1 MFLRFVGT
9 DLDLRTGQSTGLM
22 TLAYALRDSGDL
34 NIADTDQLHAHLG
47 WIQRNVPVPTRF
59 ARRRNPYHKE
69 THGVSWAKAT
79 AVEFVRHM
87 HAIAD
92 ILGRYDTGVDI
103 VRTSRPGYVVYEDDW
118 QVVAEPFH
126 GECR

>member
-1 MFLRFVGT
+1 MLLRFVGH
-9 DLDLRTGQSTGLM
+9 DLDPRTGQPIGLM
-22 TLAYALRDSGDL
+22 TLAYGLRNSGDT
-34 NIADTDQLHAHLG
+34 NVADADQLLAHLD
-47 WIQRNVPVPTRF
+47 WIQCSVPIPTRF

-79 AVEFVRHM
+79 AVEFVRHL

-92 ILGRYDTGVDI
+92 ILGRYDIAVHV
-103 VRTSRPGYVVYEDDW
+103 VRTTRPGYVVHEDDW

-126 GECR
+126 GEGR